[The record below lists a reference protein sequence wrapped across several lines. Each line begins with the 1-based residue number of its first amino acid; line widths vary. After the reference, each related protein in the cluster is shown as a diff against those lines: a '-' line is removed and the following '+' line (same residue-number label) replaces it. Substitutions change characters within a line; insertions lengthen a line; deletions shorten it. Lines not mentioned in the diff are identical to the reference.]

1 MDHDH
6 EVVGHAEQ
14 AALDAAVR
22 PNLGPE
28 ALSGPAPT
36 WLARADVL
44 DPAMR
49 ARLGRG
55 LQTAIGNRGMRR
67 LARSGATVA
76 PPDTAERLGQELSAA
91 SGAGPLRG
99 DLARRALAWLDANE
113 LAFYADLFTRVLPR
127 TGLFKLSDA
136 TGTAQLNHPER
147 VRMGLAAEL
156 SKGLQS
162 PPAFEIAHRADLGA
176 LSDREQQTL
185 FVMLGGSG
193 MSPVLLQVRN
203 TAGYAGL
210 TQAEK
215 DRISVMIGGS
225 TSVSTDQETSAA
237 ELLANKKANLSK
249 PSTLRAW
256 MKKQKYLASGV
267 ERPGGRQ
274 EWLDWSEGIKGPKD
288 AGLVKMESGTF
299 KALKWEASVEGRTI
313 PIYEPVKP
321 PKASL
326 GVLPTVPE
334 LLDDLEHLP
343 RSVLAQIKTI
353 RLNPK
358 RNPWD
363 AYWKKE
369 KKQKTFQSF
378 MTSGAAGNVE
388 IYPGS
393 PEDAAYRDISIAHE
407 TGHVVS
413 QRAWGDNNWGKR
425 WAPWRK
431 AMKDDGISVSTYAKT
446 DAYDDF
452 AESWALWVT
461 TRGTPREPEVRA
473 LIPHR
478 VALMEP
484 LAVASE
490 NKPDSPTPKKP

>member
-1 MDHDH
+1 MAG
-6 EVVGHAEQ
+6 VPGYRVIG
-14 AALDAAVR
+14 
-22 PNLGPE
+22 
-28 ALSGPAPT
+28 T
-36 WLARADVL
+36 
-44 DPAMR
+44 
-49 ARLGRG
+49 RG
-55 LQTAIGNRGMRR
+55 VR
-67 LARSGATVA
+67 LAPSRVTTA
-76 PPDTAERLGQELSAA
+76 PSDNAERLGQELSAA
-91 SGAGPLRG
+91 SARGPLPG

-136 TGTAQLNHPER
+136 AGAAQLKHPER
-147 VRMGLAAEL
+147 VRLGLSAEL

-162 PPAFEIAHRADLGA
+162 PPAFEITHRADLGA
-176 LSDREQQTL
+176 LSDREQRTL
-185 FVMLGGSG
+185 FVMVGGIG
-193 MSPVLLQVRN
+193 MSPELLDLRK

-210 TQAEK
+210 TQEEK
-215 DRISVMIGGS
+215 DRISVMIGGD

-237 ELLANKKANLSK
+237 ELLANKKADLSK

-256 MKKQKYLASGV
+256 MKKQKYLTADV
-267 ERPGGRQ
+267 AQPGGRQ
-274 EWLDWSEGIKGPKD
+274 ELLDWSEGVKGPSD
-288 AGLVKMESGTF
+288 AGLVKMQSGTF

-334 LLDDLEHLP
+334 LVDDLKHLP
-343 RSVLAQIKTI
+343 RSVLTQIKTV

-358 RNPWD
+358 RNPED
-363 AYWKKE
+363 AYWKTE

-378 MTSGAAGNVE
+378 MTSGADGNVE
-388 IYPGS
+388 IYPTS
-393 PEDAAYRDISIAHE
+393 PEPDAAYRDISIAHE

-413 QRAWGDNNWGKR
+413 QRAWGENSLGSR

-431 AMKDDGISVSTYAKT
+431 AMKADVISVSAYAKT

-461 TRGTPREPEVRA
+461 ARGTLREPDVRA

-490 NKPDSPTPKKP
+490 NKPDSATPKKP